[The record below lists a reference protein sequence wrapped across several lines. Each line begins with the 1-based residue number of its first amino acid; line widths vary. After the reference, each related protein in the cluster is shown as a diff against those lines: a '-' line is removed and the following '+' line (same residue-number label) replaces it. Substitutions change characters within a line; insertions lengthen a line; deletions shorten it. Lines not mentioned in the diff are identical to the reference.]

1 MIIVFYDD
9 LCGLCSKEISHYKS
23 IAPESFLWVPISTGH
38 DRLKEFG
45 ITISDALKLLHLVD
59 DDGITHKGV
68 DSFLVIWRELNGW
81 KYLARVVSLPIV
93 RHLICGVYF
102 LFAEWRFRRLSHCKI
117 MSTE

>member
-9 LCGLCSKEISHYKS
+9 LCGVCSKEISHYKS
-23 IAPESFLWVPISTGH
+23 IAPESFLWVPISTSH

-81 KYLARVVSLPIV
+81 KYLARIVSFDI
-93 RHLICGVYF
+93 
-102 LFAEWRFRRLSHCKI
+102 
-117 MSTE
+117 